1 MAIQTFTAAQVLTAA
16 QMSALQ
22 ANDYNQTVSTKTAS
36 YVLVAADKG
45 TRVVMNV
52 ASSNTVTVNTSLFSA
67 GDTLVIQNI
76 GAGVTTVTAGTA
88 TVSSAGPLTIA
99 QYGSGTLY
107 FTSAGVSLWFPSA
120 GPTASSGL
128 TFISSGNIGT
138 GTTFSLPTSSFTATY
153 LNYQLMLNN
162 VQIATGA
169 NNLMMRMRASGT
181 DVTSGSYYN
190 GMAQSD
196 VNGSVT
202 GVGSGSGG
210 TSWRLSAGGANELQA
225 CNGIVHF
232 FQPQT
237 SGKTFF
243 TGINWGNNGLSYAGA
258 GALDVASAQD
268 SMTLFWNNGAN
279 FGAGTYTLY
288 GLANS

>member
-16 QMSALQ
+16 QMNSLQ
-22 ANDYNQTVSTKTAS
+22 ANDYNQTVATKTAS
-36 YVLVAADKG
+36 YTLVAADKG

-52 ASSNTVTVNTSLFSA
+52 ASANTVTVNTSLFSA
-67 GDTLVIQNI
+67 GDTLIIQNI
-76 GAGVTTVTAGTA
+76 GAGVTTVTPGTA
-88 TVSSAGPLTIA
+88 TVSSAGPLTIS

-128 TFISSGNIGT
+128 TFISSGSIGS
-138 GTTFSLPTSSFTATY
+138 GATFSLPNGSFTATY

-162 VQIATGA
+162 VQIATGG
-169 NNLMMRMRASGT
+169 NNIMMRMRASGT
-181 DVTSGSYYN
+181 DITSSDYYN

-196 VNGSVT
+196 TSGNVY
-202 GVGSGSGG
+202 GVGQSA
-210 TSWRLSAGGANELQA
+210 TSNWRLSSASASQLQA

-232 FQPQT
+232 YQPQT

-243 TGINWGNNGLSYAGA
+243 TGLNWGNNGLSYAGG
-258 GALDVASAQD
+258 GALDVASSQD
-268 SMTLFWNNGAN
+268 SATLLFANGAN

-288 GLANS
+288 GLADS